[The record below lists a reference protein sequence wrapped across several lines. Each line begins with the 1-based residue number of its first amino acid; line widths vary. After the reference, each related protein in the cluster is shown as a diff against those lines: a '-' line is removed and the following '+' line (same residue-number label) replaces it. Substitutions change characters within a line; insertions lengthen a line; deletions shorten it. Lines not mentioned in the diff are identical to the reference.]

1 MWENII
7 NHFQTLE
14 QRPIERM
21 FLLVGGMLLLWLVE
35 GAIPLISLE
44 YKKINGGMLL

>member
-14 QRPIERM
+14 QRPLERM
-21 FLLVGGMLLLWLVE
+21 AILVGGMLLFWILE
-35 GAIPLISLE
+35 GAIPFFHFGL
-44 YKKINGGMLL
+44 KKQEPAMPQ